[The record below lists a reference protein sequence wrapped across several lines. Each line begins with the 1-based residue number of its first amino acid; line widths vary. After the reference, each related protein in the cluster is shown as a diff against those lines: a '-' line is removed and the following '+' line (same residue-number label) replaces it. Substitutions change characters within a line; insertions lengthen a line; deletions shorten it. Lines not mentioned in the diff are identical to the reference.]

1 MENDDDLI
9 LRCRFDPAAFR
20 ELVERYQGRIHGF
33 LIRLAG
39 RERADD
45 LFQEVWLKVL
55 NNSGRYAA
63 RGKPASW
70 LFKIA
75 HNAALDDFVKRRRDG
90 DRLDPEGG
98 LEGFADGA
106 PGPAEALERD
116 EGRLRVDAAIE
127 GLPLEQRKVF
137 LLREYGRMPFKDIAA
152 ELDIPLGTALS
163 RMNYA
168 LEKLRAALEDRRAS

>member
-9 LRCRFDPAAFR
+9 LRCQRDPAAFR
-20 ELVERYQGRIHGF
+20 ALVERYQGRIHGF

-55 NNSGRYAA
+55 KHSDRYTA
-63 RGKPASW
+63 RGKTAGW

-75 HNAALDDFVKRRRDG
+75 HNAFLDDLTKHRNDNTRW
-90 DRLDPEGG
+90 EGEG
-98 LEGFADGA
+98 EIEGFADGA
-106 PGPAEALERD
+106 PGPAEQLERD
-116 EGRLRVDAAIE
+116 ESRLSVDAAIAA
-127 GLPLEQRKVF
+127 LPLEQRKVF
-137 LLREYGRMPFKDIAA
+137 LLREYGCMPFKDIAA
-152 ELDIPLGTALS
+152 TLGIPLGTALS

-168 LEKLRAALEDRRAS
+168 LDKLRTALEDRRAS